1 MNKEVP
7 SAGRIAI
14 MGLFALTCFGLVLFM
29 WITFGG
35 SIPLQPEGFR
45 FRAAFPEATTV
56 AAEADVRMAGV
67 SIGKVKKQELE
78 QGGGRSI
85 VEMEIEDEYAPVP
98 MDTRAILRQKTL
110 LGETFVELSP
120 GSPSAPKLPE
130 NALLARG
137 QVNETVELDEIL
149 RIFDNPT
156 RRAYATLVRELELTG
171 RDGRG
176 EDLNDA
182 IGNLPAFSRD
192 GADVLGVLD
201 VQERALTE
209 WIRNTGLVFDALNRR
224 EGELADLIVNSSRV
238 FSATQAR
245 DDELA
250 ETIRVFPSF
259 LRETRS
265 TMVRLQRF
273 ARDTRPLVND
283 LKPVAD
289 ELGPTVRD
297 LGAFGPDLAATFKS
311 LDPLIEESRV
321 TLPEGARLLRG
332 LEPFLEAAHTFLPEF
347 NPALSYL
354 DFQKQQLS
362 DFISVPGAATA
373 GTLPEKRRGESGGP
387 TGPRHYL
394 PQVAFINNRS
404 FEVSKRRLSN
414 ERGNSYLAPNAL
426 LRQRPFGMLE
436 SFDCRPSGGEKP
448 NARER
453 FPPCFVQPPMLFD
466 GNKYPRLQR
475 GKAPVKP
482 APFTGNEGTAPA
494 SP

>member
-85 VEMEIEDEYAPVP
+85 VEMEIENEYAPVP

-265 TMVRLQRF
+265 TMV
-273 ARDTRPLVND
+273 
-283 LKPVAD
+283 
-289 ELGPTVRD
+289 
-297 LGAFGPDLAATFKS
+297 
-311 LDPLIEESRV
+311 
-321 TLPEGARLLRG
+321 
-332 LEPFLEAAHTFLPEF
+332 
-347 NPALSYL
+347 
-354 DFQKQQLS
+354 
-362 DFISVPGAATA
+362 
-373 GTLPEKRRGESGGP
+373 
-387 TGPRHYL
+387 
-394 PQVAFINNRS
+394 
-404 FEVSKRRLSN
+404 
-414 ERGNSYLAPNAL
+414 
-426 LRQRPFGMLE
+426 
-436 SFDCRPSGGEKP
+436 
-448 NARER
+448 
-453 FPPCFVQPPMLFD
+453 
-466 GNKYPRLQR
+466 
-475 GKAPVKP
+475 
-482 APFTGNEGTAPA
+482 
-494 SP
+494 

>member
-7 SAGRIAI
+7 SPGRIAI
-14 MGLFALTCFGLVLFM
+14 MGIFAIACFGLVLFM
-29 WITFGG
+29 WLAFGG
-35 SIPLQPEGFR
+35 SLPLQPEGFR

-56 AAEADVRMAGV
+56 AVEAEVRMAGV
-67 SIGKVKKQELE
+67 GIGKVKKLELE
-78 QGGGRSI
+78 QGGGRAI
-85 VEMEIEDEYAPVP
+85 VEMAIENEYAPIP
-98 MDTRAILRQKTL
+98 MDSRAILRQKTL
-110 LGETFVELSP
+110 LGETYVELSP
-120 GSPSAPKLPE
+120 GSPEAPKLPE

-156 RRAYATLVRELELTG
+156 RRAYATLVRELELAG

-182 IGNLPAFSRD
+182 IGNLPGFSRD
-192 GADVLGVLD
+192 GADILQVLD

-209 WIRNTGLVFDALNRR
+209 WIRNTGVVFDALNRR
-224 EGELADLIVNSSRV
+224 EGDLADMIVNSSRV

-265 TMVRLQRF
+265 TMVRLEEF
-273 ARDTRPLVND
+273 SRDTRPLVND

-289 ELGPTVRD
+289 QLAPTVRD
-297 LGAFGPDLAATFKS
+297 LAAFGPDLAATFKS

-362 DFISVPGAATA
+362 DFISVPAAATA
-373 GTLPEKRRGESGGP
+373 GTLPAKGDS
-387 TGPRHYL
+387 GPRHVL
-394 PQVAFINNRS
+394 PQVGFINNRS

-426 LRQRPFGMLE
+426 QRQRPFGMTE
-436 SFDCRPSGGEKP
+436 SFDCRPSGGEVP
-448 NARER
+448 NAREM

-482 APFTGNEGTAPA
+482 SPFTGNEGTAPA
-494 SP
+494 GP